1 LKKKI
6 ASTNTPHPKFNVFI
20 NWFIESLDR
29 IDRDMKDISDIHD
42 LNNISNE
49 ISNRRACMDNGRIFA
64 PTLEEIEKNNYRL
77 IENVPISEWNLD
89 IDDPDIPKRQRKGMK
104 DIAILLASY
113 NSKLGNKE
121 IQ

>member
-6 ASTNTPHPKFNVFI
+6 ASTNTPHPKFNLFI

-29 IDRDMKDISDIHD
+29 IDGDMKDISDIHD

-49 ISNRRACMDNGRIFA
+49 ISNRRVCMDNGLIFA

>member
-6 ASTNTPHPKFNVFI
+6 ASTNTPHPKFNLFI

-42 LNNISNE
+42 LNNISSE
-49 ISNRRACMDNGRIFA
+49 ISNRRVCMDNGRIFA

-89 IDDPDIPKRQRKGMK
+89 IDDPDIPKRQRKGMR
-104 DIAILLASY
+104 DIAMLLAS
-113 NSKLGNKE
+113 
-121 IQ
+121 

>member
-6 ASTNTPHPKFNVFI
+6 ASTNIPHPKFNVFI

-49 ISNRRACMDNGRIFA
+49 ISNRRVCMDNGRIFA